1 MARRNAASPQLGL
14 DLAPA
19 AGAIQRLCGVDEAG
33 RGPLAGPVYAA
44 AVVLDP
50 KRPIRGLADSKI
62 LTAAK
67 REALYEKICER
78 ALGWHIAFATVEEID
93 TINIL
98 HASMLAMQ
106 RAVQGLAAS
115 GVVPDLVQV
124 DGNRCPQVA
133 YPVEAIVKGD
143 ALVKA
148 ISAASILA
156 KVARDRELMALHQRY
171 PQYGF
176 DSHVGYGTP
185 QHLAA
190 LAEFGATPYHRR
202 SFAPVREALALRPM
216 FATAV
221 TAVAEVIE
229 GIEVSDEASAFTTPI
244 QAAPPGT
251 LQTDAP

>member
-229 GIEVSDEASAFTTPI
+229 GIGVSDEASAFTTPI